1 MISIRKIGVIGR
13 TYRHFN
19 RYRQILAVFFKY
31 GFGDLV
37 ELLKIDQYIEIGL
50 KMISRNRRERIEK
63 LSRAERLRMAL
74 EELGPTYIKLGQIL
88 STRTDLVPV
97 EFIQELSKL
106 QDEVP
111 SFPFSEAKEIVENQF
126 GRPLLEVFEA
136 FDEIP
141 IASASLGQVHRAK
154 LKDGDDVA
162 VKVQRPEIKK
172 TIEVDLEIMLH
183 LATLMER
190 HIEEMALQRPVKIVE
205 EFARALEKELD
216 YTIEASSMERVAS
229 QFLEDT
235 TVYIPKVYRE
245 LTTCCVLTAEYIDGI
260 KISDI
265 EKLDKAGSDIS
276 VITKRGADFL
286 LKQVFENGFF
296 HADLHPGNMFVLP
309 ENVICFIDFGMTG
322 SVDHQTRDDF
332 VDLMDNIIHQNESKT
347 TEIILKLTYW
357 DEEPDIRHLEED
369 VADFMAKHF
378 YKPLKDIKISK
389 LVQELLELASRHYL
403 RIPSSIYL
411 MMRALGIVE
420 GVALMLAPNFDMIA
434 HIEPFIRKIKLER
447 YSPQRIAGDIMR
459 MSAEL
464 MQFMQQFPKDT
475 LEIMR
480 LIRQRK
486 ITLKFEHQGLENM
499 LATHDQ
505 ISNRISF
512 SIIIAALLIGSA
524 LIVIAETPPM
534 IYGIS
539 MIGIIGFLAAAVMG
553 IWLLIAIL
561 KKGRL

>member
-1 MISIRKIGVIGR
+1 
-13 TYRHFN
+13 
-19 RYRQILAVFFKY
+19 
-31 GFGDLV
+31 
-37 ELLKIDQYIEIGL
+37 
-50 KMISRNRRERIEK
+50 MISRNRRERIEK

-97 EFIQELSKL
+97 DFIQELSKL

>member
-1 MISIRKIGVIGR
+1 ME
-13 TYRHFN
+13 
-19 RYRQILAVFFKY
+19 LKY
-31 GFGDLV
+31 L
-37 ELLKIDQYIEIGL
+37 
-50 KMISRNRRERIEK
+50 
-63 LSRAERLRMAL
+63 
-74 EELGPTYIKLGQIL
+74 
-88 STRTDLVPV
+88 
-97 EFIQELSKL
+97 
-106 QDEVP
+106 
-111 SFPFSEAKEIVENQF
+111 
-126 GRPLLEVFEA
+126 
-136 FDEIP
+136 
-141 IASASLGQVHRAK
+141 
-154 LKDGDDVA
+154 
-162 VKVQRPEIKK
+162 
-172 TIEVDLEIMLH
+172 
-183 LATLMER
+183 
-190 HIEEMALQRPVKIVE
+190 
-205 EFARALEKELD
+205 
-216 YTIEASSMERVAS
+216 
-229 QFLEDT
+229 
-235 TVYIPKVYRE
+235 
-245 LTTCCVLTAEYIDGI
+245 
-260 KISDI
+260 
-265 EKLDKAGSDIS
+265 
-276 VITKRGADFL
+276 ITKRGADFL